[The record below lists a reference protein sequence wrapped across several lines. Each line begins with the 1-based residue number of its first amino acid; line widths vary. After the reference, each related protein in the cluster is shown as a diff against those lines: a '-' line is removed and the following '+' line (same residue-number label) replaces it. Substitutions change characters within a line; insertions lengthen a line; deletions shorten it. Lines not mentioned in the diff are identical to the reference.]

1 MKKVKVNLKN
11 NAYQILIG
19 RNLLS
24 SIGRLI
30 KPLKVGSK
38 VLIVSN
44 KIIPKVFLSMIEKSL
59 KRSGFQVH
67 TYYKLL
73 GIERR
78 DKSAKMLWNIW
89 NEMGRIPLDRSSLV
103 IAVGGG
109 VCGDVAGFA
118 ASTYM
123 RGLSVIQVPTTLLA
137 QVDSAIGGKT
147 AIDLLSAK
155 NIVGSFHQ
163 PRLVVADL
171 ETLKTLPL
179 NHIKNQFPEIIKYG
193 MIADTFLFRLLE
205 NRLGRFLSAVEINR
219 FSSTEFSFLE
229 AVVSRSAAIKA
240 KVVVEDERET
250 KGKRMILNY
259 GHTFAHALEGASRFR
274 LPHGQA
280 VAIGM
285 IFAGELACRMGIFS
299 RAAQERQIQLI
310 AKLGLSLNCKF
321 RSAELIKFMKR
332 DKKVKNGKMRFV
344 LPKRIGQ
351 VGIYENIPER
361 LVRDV
366 LDDYRRK

>member
-11 NAYQILIG
+11 KAYQILIG

-24 SIGRLI
+24 SVGRLI

-44 KIIPKVFLSMIEKSL
+44 KIIPAVFLNAV
-59 KRSGFQVH
+59 KRSLIHSGFKVNS
-67 TYYKLL
+67 YLL
-73 GIERR
+73 PLGDER
-78 DKSAKMLWNIW
+78 DKSVEVTQKIW
-89 NEMGRIPLDRSSLV
+89 NEMAKIPLDRTSTVL
-103 IAVGGG
+103 ALGGG
-109 VCGDVAGFA
+109 VIGDVTGFA

-123 RGLSVIQVPTTLLA
+123 RGIPVIHVPTTVLA
-137 QVDSAIGGKT
+137 QVDSSIGGKT
-147 AIDLLSAK
+147 AIDLPTGK
-155 NIVGSFHQ
+155 NIVGTFYQ

-171 ETLKTLPL
+171 ETLRTLKPL
-179 NHIKNQFPEIIKYG
+179 DVKNQFSEVIKYG

-205 NRLGRFLSAVEINR
+205 NRLGRFLSAVEINC

-240 KVVVEDERET
+240 KVVMEDERET

-259 GHTFAHALEGASRFR
+259 GHTLAHALEAASQFR

-285 IFAGELACRMGIFS
+285 IFAGELACRRGIFP
-299 RAAQERQIQLI
+299 RAAQDRQIHLI
-310 AKLGLSLNCKF
+310 AKLGLSLNYKF
-321 RSAELIKFMKR
+321 SSDRLISFMRR

-351 VGIYENIPER
+351 VGIHENIPER